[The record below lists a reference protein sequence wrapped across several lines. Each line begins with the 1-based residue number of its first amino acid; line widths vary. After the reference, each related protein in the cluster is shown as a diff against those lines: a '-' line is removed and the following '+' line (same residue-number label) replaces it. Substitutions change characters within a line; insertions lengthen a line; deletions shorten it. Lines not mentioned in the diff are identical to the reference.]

1 MAEYGT
7 IEYYRESIDE
17 EKIQKEILLNALQNV
32 ARECKD
38 LNLIDILAEK
48 ISQVNN
54 TLEWKQK
61 ELARLFEEKNKS
73 NEVE

>member
-1 MAEYGT
+1 MAQYGT
-7 IEYYRESIDE
+7 IEFYRESIDE

-38 LNLIDILAEK
+38 LHLTELIAEK

-54 TLEWKQK
+54 SLKWKQA
-61 ELARLFEEKNKS
+61 ELERLLEEQNKNS
-73 NEVE
+73 EVE